1 MHLGSGRVPQVRQV
15 TLVIQDQGELL
26 EILSEDPQ
34 EQLEHKA
41 FLDQMHQ
48 DHGIQGLEAYLAHQE
63 EMVNLVYK
71 DLLDQE
77 VHLVPLVSLVLQV
90 LLEKLVF

>member
-1 MHLGSGRVPQVRQV
+1 MHLGSGRVPQDLQA

-34 EQLEHKA
+34 EQLEHKV

-48 DHGIQGLEAYLAHQE
+48 DHGIQGLEA
-63 EMVNLVYK
+63 
-71 DLLDQE
+71 
-77 VHLVPLVSLVLQV
+77 
-90 LLEKLVF
+90 